1 MVGYKTQ
8 NTEIFYK
15 EDNESKRIRT
25 NYTMD

>member
-1 MVGYKTQ
+1 MVGYKTK
-8 NTEIFYK
+8 NTEIFHK